1 MHNIKVSQS
10 RKAEFSKLLKTK
22 KTKKQTKIK
31 FYSHNIDLSRS
42 TSTSKHSG
50 LYIN

>member
-1 MHNIKVSQS
+1 MHNIKASQS

-22 KTKKQTKIK
+22 KTKKTKIK

>member
-1 MHNIKVSQS
+1 MHNIKASQS

-22 KTKKQTKIK
+22 KTKIK